1 MVITEL
7 RKNIFRHILF
17 CSLFLIIPILVSTRP
32 QGEPFLTLTKPFIRD
47 IIGNF
52 LLLVFFYINYYILV
66 SKYYFNKQYF
76 IYFVLVL
83 LALAVVFMLPSLLTG
98 RFTAGP
104 QGPPPPLKPAPLYPL
119 PAKEPGIYSF
129 MFNELKHHFYLFFI
143 ALFFSFL
150 LRTSVQMAEIREEK
164 LKAELSSLKSQ
175 INPHFLFNTLNIIYS
190 LSVKKDDRAAEALLN
205 LSGLM
210 RYIIRDAGQ
219 YKIPLKEE
227 VEYIRNYIELQKARV
242 GNTAEIR
249 FSFSGE
255 PGVLEIAPLILITY
269 IENAFKYGVNP
280 DVDECVVNVKIQMTD
295 GGLSLFAYNKK
306 VPLADKIDSTGI
318 GISNTAERLK
328 HLYAGKHSLTI
339 NENKETYSV
348 HLSIALV

>member
-17 CSLFLIIPILVSTRP
+17 CALFLIIPILLSTRP
-32 QGEPFLTLTKPFIRD
+32 QGEPFLTITNPFIRD

-52 LLLVFFYINYYILV
+52 LLLVFFYINYYVLV

-76 IYFVLVL
+76 IYVVLVL

-104 QGPPPPLKPAPLYPL
+104 QGPPPPFKPAPLNPL
-119 PAKEPGIYSF
+119 SAKEPGIYSF

-150 LRTSVQMAEIREEK
+150 LRTRVQMAEIREEK

-210 RYIIRDAGQ
+210 RYIIKDASR

-249 FSFSGE
+249 FNFSGE